1 MRKMKRA
8 KRLKTAIMTPLKQ
21 RRAKEISL
29 HRDLNCIHIGNAPD
43 AKTLGNGYNGGRKEN
58 TFGSTHS
65 TLHDPNAGFRL
76 LPPITGMAYHPL
88 RSAQTVAQD
97 PERTCSPQ
105 GYPRWCG

>member
-1 MRKMKRA
+1 MRKMKSMR
-8 KRLKTAIMTPLKQ
+8 RLKTAIMTPLKQ

-58 TFGSTHS
+58 NHVPTQFA
-65 TLHDPNAGFRL
+65 TLHYPNAGFRP

-105 GYPRWCG
+105 GYPR